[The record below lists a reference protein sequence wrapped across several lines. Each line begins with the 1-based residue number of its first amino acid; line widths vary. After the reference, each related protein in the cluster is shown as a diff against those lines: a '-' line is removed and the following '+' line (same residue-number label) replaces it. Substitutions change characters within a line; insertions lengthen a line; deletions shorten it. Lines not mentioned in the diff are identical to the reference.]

1 MKDPRL
7 KTWGFSLAL
16 NTHIMNND
24 VVVDELLERWIA
36 WKEILIASREN
47 AELQTALDRVW
58 ILYQLYKHSQ

>member
-1 MKDPRL
+1 M
-7 KTWGFSLAL
+7 AV

-47 AELQTALDRVW
+47 AELREALDRVW
-58 ILYQLYKHSQ
+58 ILYQLYKRPQ

>member
-1 MKDPRL
+1 MKNPRL
-7 KTWGFSLAL
+7 KTWGFSLAV

-36 WKEILIASREN
+36 WKEILTASREN
-47 AELQTALDRVW
+47 AELQVALDRVW

>member
-1 MKDPRL
+1 M
-7 KTWGFSLAL
+7 AV

-47 AELQTALDRVW
+47 AELQVALDRVW